1 MIENKIDFCRSS
13 GCGGSQRLDRAKPS
27 FSFSFKKTTGGFTRG
42 VRWMICKSSSSVTWI
57 NRGVFIG
64 KARIVVHPGVYS
76 SFSYDISCFV
86 AFKLTQSFNFQEC
99 RKSSRKKEPTYCFV
113 EYQITKWY
121 HETLLCPQEV
131 SFESSQLGFV
141 SRLKNLE
148 LHAK

>member
-27 FSFSFKKTTGGFTRG
+27 FSFSFKKTKGGFTRG

-57 NRGVFIG
+57 NRAVFIG

-86 AFKLTQSFNFQEC
+86 ALKLTQPLRMQ
-99 RKSSRKKEPTYCFV
+99 KIIKKERTDALFCW
-113 EYQITKWY
+113 ISNNKMISRDA
-121 HETLLCPQEV
+121 TLSLR
-131 SFESSQLGFV
+131 GFV
-141 SRLKNLE
+141 WTVTVRIRLKTQ
-148 LHAK
+148 KVRTTC